1 MSGIVGILH
10 LDGSPVEPRTLEG
23 LTDFLTFRGPDA
35 QQIWADGCVGF
46 GHTLFK
52 TTAESETERQPFSL
66 DGATWIVADARLDAR
81 SDLISELDSQLQSSL
96 SVAPDA
102 ELLLRAYVA
111 WGENCVDHLL
121 GDFAFAIWDAPRKH
135 LFCARD
141 HLGIKP
147 FFYSQRG
154 SLLLFSNTLECL
166 RQHPAVSDR
175 LNDLA
180 VADFLFLQHIA
191 DPAATVFADIQRL
204 APAHTATWSM
214 DGKQSRRRYWTLPV
228 DPVLFLPRSEDYIDR
243 FKELL
248 RQAVSDRLRGNE
260 AGVFMSG
267 GLDST
272 SLAASAAAVLRSR
285 YPGNSKLLALTRDD
299 PEDPADKE
307 CATSVAKA
315 LDIPVRFFDWG
326 EVSTDRDWQVAPLP
340 APEPVLIPWE
350 LTATRKLYRQ
360 AGSMSRVFL
369 HGEGPDHGL
378 LYEWQPYVRHLVAEG
393 RYGRV
398 LRDVLVTATRVR
410 RAAHSESASARLAEN
425 NGLAL
430 QLRPREFPDWVNPN
444 LESQYSL
451 RERWEAKWLRP
462 PRADSLHP
470 IRPVAYAAFQGPVW
484 QAMFDE
490 HDAGSTGAQVEVR
503 HPYVDLRMLRFLLS
517 IPPLPWCKQKYL
529 MRRAMRGV
537 LPESVLAR
545 AKETVPWA
553 TTVARVS
560 GSSGPPL
567 DPVPELSAYVDIR
580 RFPKE
585 APQDQWLLGCALRA
599 RSLNNWLQYLQQK
612 PSHREA

>member
-10 LDGSPVEPRTLEG
+10 LDGSPVERRTLQS

-35 QQIWADGCVGF
+35 QQVWTDGCVGF

-52 TTAESETERQPFSL
+52 TTPESEGEHQPLSL

-81 SDLISELDSQLQSSL
+81 PELISKLNGESQSSL
-96 SVAPDA
+96 CIAPDA
-102 ELLLRAYVA
+102 ELLLRAYLA

-147 FFYSQRG
+147 FFYSQKG
-154 SLLLFSNTLECL
+154 SLLLFSNTLECI

-180 VADFLFLQHIA
+180 IADFLFLQYNK
-191 DPAATVFADIQRL
+191 DPATTVFADIQRL
-204 APAHTATWSM
+204 APAHTVTWSA
-214 DGKQSRRRYWTLPV
+214 DGKQSRRYWTMPV
-228 DPVLFLPRSEDYIDR
+228 DPILFLPRAEDYVER
-243 FKELL
+243 FNELL
-248 RQAVSDRLRGNE
+248 RQALADRLRSNQ

-272 SLAASAAAVLRSR
+272 SLAASAAGVLRSR
-285 YPGNSKLLALTRDD
+285 YPGNSTLLALTKAD

-307 CATSVAKA
+307 CAAAVAKA
-315 LDIPVRFFDWG
+315 IDIPIRFFDWG
-326 EVSTDRDWQVAPLP
+326 EASTDRDWQDAPLP
-340 APEPVLIPWE
+340 ATEPVILPWE
-350 LTATRKLYRQ
+350 FAATRKLYRE
-360 AGSMSRVFL
+360 AASMSRVFL

-378 LYEWQPYVRHLVAEG
+378 LYEWQPYVTHLLAEG

-398 LRDVLVTATRVR
+398 LRDVFVTAMRVR
-410 RAAHSESASARLAEN
+410 KAAYSKTASARLAEN
-425 NGLAL
+425 NGLAV

-462 PRADSLHP
+462 PAAESLHP
-470 IRPVAYAAFQGPVW
+470 IRPVAYAAFQDPIW

-503 HPYVDLRMLRFLLS
+503 HPYLDLRMLRFLLA
-517 IPPLPWCKQKYL
+517 IPALPWCKQKHL
-529 MRRAMRGV
+529 LRRAMRGV
-537 LPESVLAR
+537 LPESVRGR
-545 AKETVPWA
+545 AKETITWA
-553 TTVARVS
+553 TMLARVS
-560 GSSGPPL
+560 GSNGPPL
-567 DPVPELSAYVDIR
+567 DPVPELSTYVDTR

-585 APQDQWLLGCALRA
+585 APRDQWLLGCALRA

-612 PSHREA
+612 PSHRQA